1 MSLETPLH
9 KAQGMGSAHSGV
21 GHFWKQRVSAV
32 ALVPLTL
39 WFAISVL
46 GLVGAPL
53 AAVLTFLFNP
63 VNAVLM
69 ASFLLIGLFHMTIGL
84 QEIILDYVPLQGLKF
99 FLILV
104 NYTFAIA
111 VAAASIF
118 SLLRIVGT

>member
-9 KAQGMGSAHSGV
+9 KAQGLGASHSGV
-21 GHFWKQRVSAV
+21 GHFWKQRVTAV
-32 ALVPLTL
+32 ALIPLTV

-46 GLVGAPL
+46 GLVGAPM

-69 ASFLLIGLFHMTIGL
+69 AAFILISLYHMTIGL
-84 QEIILDYVPLQGLKF
+84 QEVILDYVSHQGFKF
-99 FLILV
+99 FLMLV
-104 NYTFAIA
+104 NYGFALI

-118 SLLRIVGT
+118 ALLRIVGT

>member
-9 KAQGMGSAHSGV
+9 KAQGLGSAHSGV

-39 WFAISVL
+39 WLAISVL

-69 ASFLLIGLFHMTIGL
+69 ASFLLVGLFHMTLGL
-84 QEIILDYVPLQGLKF
+84 QEVILDYVPHQGFKLT
-99 FLILV
+99 LIICT
-104 NYTFAIA
+104 YTFALA

>member
-21 GHFWKQRVSAV
+21 GHFWKQRVSAL

-69 ASFLLIGLFHMTIGL
+69 ASFLLIGLFHMTLGL
-84 QEIILDYVPLQGLKF
+84 QEIILDYVPHQGFKL
-99 FLILV
+99 FLIIC
-104 NYTFAIA
+104 NYTFAFA

>member
-9 KAQGMGSAHSGV
+9 KAQGLGSAHSGV

-32 ALVPLTL
+32 ALIPLSL
-39 WFAISVL
+39 WFAISAL
-46 GLVGAPL
+46 GLVGVSMAG
-53 AAVLTFLFNP
+53 VLNFLYNP

-69 ASFLLIGLFHMTIGL
+69 ASFLVIGLFHMTLGL
-84 QEIILDYVPLQGLKF
+84 QEIILDYVPHQGFKF

>member
-9 KAQGMGSAHSGV
+9 KAQGLGAAHSGV

-32 ALVPLTL
+32 ALVPLVL

-53 AAVLTFLFNP
+53 PVVLQFLFNP

-69 ASFLLIGLFHMTIGL
+69 AAFLLIGLFHMVLGL
-84 QEIILDYVPLQGLKF
+84 QEVILDYVPHAGLK
-99 FLILV
+99 LTLV
-104 NYTFAIA
+104 VITHTFAFI
-111 VAAASIF
+111 VAAASLF